1 MDDSLQEMAEQP
13 PVEIAGLSS
22 AEVVTLQAEFGRNAV
37 EEEEAHPLKRLARH
51 FWAPVPW
58 MLEATI
64 VLQIAIGQ
72 WLTASMIAALLLFN
86 VLLGT
91 FQESKAN
98 AALALLKQRLALISR
113 VKRDGVWIDAPAAD
127 LVPNDIVQL
136 SLGEVVPAD
145 VVIIDGSLLVD
156 QSMLTGESVPAETAV
171 GDSAYAGGLVRRE
184 GEPISAVPRSWSA
197 SPVSRAPN
205 RRPCS
210 ASFAI
215 SR

>member
-91 FQESKAN
+91 FQECKAD
-98 AALALLKQRLALISR
+98 AALALPKQRR
-113 VKRDGVWIDAPAAD
+113 T
-127 LVPNDIVQL
+127 LV
-136 SLGEVVPAD
+136 S
-145 VVIIDGSLLVD
+145 
-156 QSMLTGESVPAETAV
+156 
-171 GDSAYAGGLVRRE
+171 
-184 GEPISAVPRSWSA
+184 
-197 SPVSRAPN
+197 
-205 RRPCS
+205 
-210 ASFAI
+210 
-215 SR
+215 